1 MPILFCVSGHHD
13 SAQVCLSGPCSTVI
27 DNFRLVHTWQS
38 CSTSFYCSS
47 TALSTFQWTACKV
60 DKLWWLENPNFSLI
74 PLFLS
79 SVNNADRI
87 FGICCSQIKV
97 VSALRNDQGCSSSDR
112 FENASAGP
120 GVEQPVAEDDV
131 GGSFEASSSVQG
143 VGKGWP
149 RDRVF
154 KM

>member
-1 MPILFCVSGHHD
+1 MAVLFNFFLLFFHCFIHFSMN
-13 SAQVCLSGPCSTVI
+13 CLQNRRMIMARKS
-27 DNFRLVHTWQS
+27 
-38 CSTSFYCSS
+38 
-47 TALSTFQWTACKV
+47 
-60 DKLWWLENPNFSLI
+60 NFSLI

-87 FGICCSQIKV
+87 FGICCSQIEV
-97 VSALRNDQGCSSSDR
+97 VSALGNDQGCSSSDR

-149 RDRVF
+149 GDRECKIRNPF
-154 KM
+154 